1 MCKMASESSREETLL
16 LLRQTIS
23 RYNRLKEERLWS
35 GNDAAIEDA
44 FRDIRNQRLV
54 VLHKKPFIWHST
66 ALIFVAVLFSN
77 FDFARVHI
85 SEVALI

>member
-1 MCKMASESSREETLL
+1 MYRQKSAYDEASQLCAKMASESSREETLL

-44 FRDIRNQRLV
+44 FRDIRNQR
-54 VLHKKPFIWHST
+54 
-66 ALIFVAVLFSN
+66 
-77 FDFARVHI
+77 
-85 SEVALI
+85 